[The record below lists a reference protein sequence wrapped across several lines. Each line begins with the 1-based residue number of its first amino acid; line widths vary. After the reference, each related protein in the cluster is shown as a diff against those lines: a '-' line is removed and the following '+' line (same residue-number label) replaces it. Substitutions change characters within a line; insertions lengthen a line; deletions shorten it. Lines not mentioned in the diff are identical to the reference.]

1 MSHRW
6 IKIGY
11 DGHYINIQAK
21 KRSFLKLNQM
31 RRAHND
37 RKFTS
42 EAREDEI
49 YSANRKA

>member
-1 MSHRW
+1 M
-6 IKIGY
+6 KIEY
-11 DGHYINIQAK
+11 DGHYMHIQAK
-21 KRSFLKLNQM
+21 KILFLKLNQM
-31 RRAHND
+31 RRAHSD